1 MESSKRALRACE
13 ACKRRKVKCNGNRER
28 CQQCSHLN
36 LHCIYTAPKTPRAP
50 VRCSRNGVIEKYKQ
64 EVGQSRVA
72 CNDRRPVLPRPEPE
86 TQYNDY
92 FFLGL
97 VPSYEKAVYISHP
110 IVNSAE
116 LRNCIYRMGD
126 DQEAKAF
133 VFASAAITLTL
144 STVDNQWTPNL
155 VERIRDLA
163 YSAITLLGPIRINAN
178 VTVLTVLTSLFI
190 HNCLFPLG
198 HPSSAFLYL
207 RQATS
212 MIEVLRV
219 GEGHASAHLSTEN
232 YQQRLRLY
240 WLLFIQE
247 RFVAI
252 SERQSTSLFPISEL
266 PQRVSG
272 MPYETHRYFL
282 RLIELFKLID
292 KTFIQ
297 HWVEQNHSTVRD
309 TGLSSA
315 WVMEKCRELLLDSEV
330 AEMDF
335 QSLNTMQQADLTIT
349 RHWLVTHVWRIAMS
363 NGLLETFATDDCL
376 SLLFPIQLSNR
387 LRREVSNCPIESIAI
402 HGHGIVKKLF
412 QLSDTVADVIL
423 RIPAF
428 SVEDSFNR
436 LDDLIFLLKL
446 TFGLPN
452 LEARQKEV
460 LGEKLEKLQQLSAG
474 GL

>member
-1 MESSKRALRACE
+1 M
-13 ACKRRKVKCNGNRER
+13 
-28 CQQCSHLN
+28 
-36 LHCIYTAPKTPRAP
+36 
-50 VRCSRNGVIEKYKQ
+50 IEKYKKDI
-64 EVGQSRVA
+64 GQSQAA
-72 CNDRRPVLPRPEPE
+72 CSDRRPILLRPESE
-86 TQYNDY
+86 TQYNEG
-92 FFLGL
+92 FFLDL
-97 VPSYEKAVYISHP
+97 VPSYEKAVYSSHP
-110 IVNSAE
+110 IVGPAE
-116 LRNCIYRMGD
+116 LRSCIYRMSD
-126 DQEAKAF
+126 DEEAKAF

-144 STVDNQWTPNL
+144 TTVNNQWTPIL
-155 VERIRDLA
+155 VQKIRDLA
-163 YSAITLLGPIRINAN
+163 CSTIALVGPMRINAN

-207 RQATS
+207 RQASS

-219 GEGHASAHLSTEN
+219 GEGHACTHLSTEVQ
-232 YQQRLRLY
+232 QQRLRLY

-252 SERQSTSLFPISEL
+252 SERQSTTLFPISQL
-266 PQRVSG
+266 PQRDLS

-297 HWVEQNHSTVRD
+297 HWVKQSHSIATD
-309 TGLSSA
+309 MGLNSA

-423 RIPAF
+423 QIPAF
-428 SVEDSFNR
+428 SVEDSVSR

-446 TFGLPN
+446 TFGLPS
-452 LEARQKEV
+452 LEARQKEI

-474 GL
+474 GFDST